1 MSFFLDSSTRKSKE
15 LAPGARTKTIWGE
28 QMLLSLVEV
37 DANALVPLHTHPHE
51 QGGIIVEG
59 ELEMGVDGEVKL
71 LKPGDM
77 YIIPGNVE
85 HYAKAHD
92 VKAVALDI
100 FSPVREEFKY

>member
-1 MSFFLDSSTRKSKE
+1 MSYFLDASDRKSMD
-15 LAPGARTKTIWGE
+15 LVPGARTKTFWGE
-28 QMLLSLVEV
+28 HMLLSLVEV